1 MEQVALCLCECPG
14 CVLAFLVTTIEGH
27 EEIRC
32 GGVLYVPE
40 TANDGG
46 DSGSNERTDEGSQS
60 FRPNGQTACT
70 AAGRKNDHAR
80 MLGLQELD
88 QCGGVEDT
96 ALARRGGQ
104 EQKGQERLLC
114 IGECVTGEMNDVAV
128 ARAVEESRNGGI
140 TLR

>member
-46 DSGSNERTDEGSQS
+46 DSGSNERTDEGSQA
-60 FRPNGQTACT
+60 FRPNGQTCCT

-88 QCGGVEDT
+88 QCGGVEET
-96 ALARRGGQ
+96 ALGRRGGPAA
-104 EQKGQERLLC
+104 KGPARALGAC
-114 IGECVTGEMNDVAV
+114 RSVTG
-128 ARAVEESRNGGI
+128 
-140 TLR
+140 